1 MTHSSL
7 KSYNGLD
14 NNVFVFN
21 EKSYNNDILPKFWRI
36 QSFTHWMPQCYQRLT
51 TESLNYAVD
60 KFLWILWVRSLH
72 PQNYILNKNYETIII
87 QVQLYPWNYV
97 PMNLRNIMTIHQK
110 LAPLEFIMSTIS
122 SSRTMLTQSHGINP
136 WNHHGHKFTE
146 LKVQNPIE

>member
-1 MTHSSL
+1 MFPFSMKNL
-7 KSYNGLD
+7 
-14 NNVFVFN
+14 
-21 EKSYNNDILPKFWRI
+21 NDILPKFWRI

-51 TESLNYAVD
+51 TESLNYAVG

-110 LAPLEFIMSTIS
+110 LAPLEFIMSTVS
-122 SSRTMLTQSHGINP
+122 SSRAYKVDTIPWNKPMESPWTQIHRTKSPESHGISP
-136 WNHHGHKFTE
+136 WKTMAT
-146 LKVQNPIE
+146 LKVLCP

>member
-1 MTHSSL
+1 MDLMTMFPSSMKNL
-7 KSYNGLD
+7 
-14 NNVFVFN
+14 
-21 EKSYNNDILPKFWRI
+21 NDILPKFWRI

-51 TESLNYAVD
+51 TESLNYVVG

-72 PQNYILNKNYETIII
+72 PHNYILNTNYETIII

-110 LAPLEFIMSTIS
+110 LAPLEFILSTVS
-122 SSRTMLTQSHGINP
+122 SSRAKLTQSHGINP

-146 LKVQNPIE
+146 LKVQNPME